1 VVALLAFWLL
11 AVVVIAGVVELWDS
25 WWVLPGI
32 PVALVLLVAGFL
44 LVMVH
49 DQVNDRLVGTWVVA
63 AVVAGLAATITVGVS
78 GPRIYHERYGE
89 PVDAVVTYISTTNA
103 ENGGTLHWMYHV
115 TSVAGDDLGYLA
127 DLPARETAEGDRLTV
142 SVDPHG
148 LVPPV
153 PVDRLGGTTIP
164 AVILLGCFGV
174 LALGALVIIAAA
186 AWGYRRTGVPC
197 SKASR

>member
-1 VVALLAFWLL
+1 VLGRFLTLCLGVVVLFVFWVL
-11 AVVVIAGVVELWDS
+11 AVVVIAGVVELWHS
-25 WWVLPGI
+25 WWVLAGI

-44 LVMVH
+44 LVMSH
-49 DQVNDRLVGTWVVA
+49 DDGPVA
-63 AVVAGLAATITVGVS
+63 TVTVGLS
-78 GPRIYHERYGE
+78 GPQLYHERYGE

-103 ENGGTLHWMYHV
+103 ENGGTLHWQYHV

-127 DLPARETAEGDRLTV
+127 RIPARETAEGDRIEV
-142 SVDPHG
+142 FVDPHG

-153 PVDRLGGTTIP
+153 AADNLGGTTVP
-164 AVILLGCFGV
+164 AVILACSCGVMALFG
-174 LALGALVIIAAA
+174 LAIIAAA